1 MANVN
6 VYSKSVNTN
15 SNIGAI
21 VCRTPITLEDSV
33 DSHGQ
38 PIDNRCVYV
47 DTASKLIDYFG
58 DPFVSPY
65 DYPEMILVYDL
76 VSRGI
81 PIIISS
87 IYEMKNNDDGFK
99 IKYNGYTEF
108 YFKDDNGFKSVGYKL
123 KSRVKFCQ
131 PIIQSEYSN
140 NILTL
145 HVSSY
150 LMNRS
155 FVKRPADLNSFYT
168 PYFYRSF
175 RLDFDTSTATDQDI
189 IDSLEELGFELKVVN
204 GYSSTSLIDE
214 FKRFSKLAVLANDG
228 ESSNIY
234 EYNLHNNNYSYDFSD
249 DNVIF
254 KEYENA
260 ILRIKDKNV
269 EPHFLCLSKLYRST
283 EIIQDG
289 NLLMANMVDLD
300 PFSYS
305 VIYEYI
311 LSIFDSDSNTYLII
325 SAPDVSVSSV
335 IDLFTNQNDFSN
347 ALEIKDQFNCDIFY
361 GYAGDYVSSSLRY
374 AGNFRVFYSAAVLS
388 FYNLMYNG
396 LQYMNNSIGNLNV
409 SCDCV
414 KSNIN
419 ESSAERLKDARCN
432 SVVLFSTGLPS
443 IYGNRTLSYSNNL
456 KYSHISRN
464 MVYLR
469 RLVREFIATREFT
482 INNNFNAQS
491 TINYIRSSILESFKS
506 SGVIQDYNIDYTI
519 DRNSM
524 FITIDLLFNTSI
536 EYITL
541 NFTL

>member
-33 DSHGQ
+33 DFHGQ

-47 DTASKLIDYFG
+47 DTVSKLIDYFG

-140 NILTL
+140 SILTL

-155 FVKRPADLNSFYT
+155 FVKRPTDLNSFYT

-175 RLDFDTSTATDQDI
+175 KLDFDTSTATDKNI

-228 ESSNIY
+228 ESSSIY
-234 EYNLHNNNYSYDFSD
+234 AYNLHNNNYSYNFSD

-254 KEYENA
+254 SEYENA

-374 AGNFRVFYSAAVLS
+374 ADNFRVFYSAAVLS

-464 MVYLR
+464 MVYIR
-469 RLVREFIATREFT
+469 RLIREFIATREFT